1 VGYYQYESNF
11 ETGDATEWSA
21 GETDTESRLSVDF
34 YADLAVK
41 YPYYS
46 DPLPYRGSYM
56 LHGDLSIAGNADG
69 YVQDTTL
76 ATALA
81 GTVWLRFYIKVT
93 TDLVMAASDR
103 FTVAAFQSAGPVDEA
118 VVCIRN
124 NAGAYEI
131 LISETSAGA
140 TVVASGLTLGGWHMV
155 ELGCVVDS
163 GGGDDGTIAF
173 YLDRYLVGTLT
184 TVNQAAFAQLR
195 MGIMGKDAGTTAG
208 HVFFDGVVG
217 HTAQIGGNRARNQEV
232 MTVTKSIFLAQGPG
246 RVDEYDMMAG
256 AGQDDHMT
264 LYDMDKLPLLAG
276 TALLGPPL
284 GATSPFQTVTGPRR
298 KIYFNRG
305 LYVVLSGTSPQG
317 TVKFGGRLES
327 VQPLLQYAARRSTA
341 W

>member
-1 VGYYQYESNF
+1 VGFYQYESNF
-11 ETGDATEWSA
+11 ESGDGSEWSA

-34 YADLAVK
+34 YADLARK
-41 YPYYS
+41 YPYYT

-56 LHGDLSIAGNADG
+56 LHGDLSISGTADG

-81 GTVWLRFYIKVT
+81 GTVWLRFYVKVT

-103 FTVAAFQSAGPVDEA
+103 FTIAAFQSAGPVDEA

-163 GGGDDGTIAF
+163 GGGNDGTSAF
-173 YLDRYLVGTLT
+173 YLDRYLQGTLT
-184 TVNQAAFAQLR
+184 TVDQAAFTQLR

-208 HVFFDGVVG
+208 HVFFDAVVG

-232 MTVTKSIFLAQGPG
+232 MGVTKSIFLAQGPG
-246 RVDEYDMMAG
+246 RVDEYTLGTG

-276 TALLGPPL
+276 TPQLGPSL
-284 GATSPFQTVTGPRR
+284 GGSAPFQSVIGPRR

-305 LYVVLSGTSPQG
+305 LYVVVSGTSPRG
-317 TVKFGGRLES
+317 SIKFGGRQES
-327 VQPLLQYAARRSTA
+327 IQPLLQYALKRSTE